1 MADESDVRII
11 GWPKDP
17 MHVSHQFE
25 AGTPC
30 PVAISFE
37 NSPINAIL
45 STSPGQRLAVDMN
58 MSVSAREAIPVC
70 IKLCEPICAESDYTI
85 GITLFDRPIISI
97 TVKGVTKLANC
108 REEL

>member
-11 GWPKDP
+11 GWPAEP
-17 MHVSHQFE
+17 VQVSHQFE
-25 AGTPC
+25 EGKPC

-37 NSPINAIL
+37 NTPVSAIL
-45 STSPGQRLAVDMN
+45 ATAPGQRLAVDMN
-58 MSVSAREAIPVC
+58 MALRALEALPIC
-70 IKLCEPICAESDYTI
+70 IKLCEPLCAESNYEI

-97 TVKGVTKLANC
+97 TLKGVTKLMSC